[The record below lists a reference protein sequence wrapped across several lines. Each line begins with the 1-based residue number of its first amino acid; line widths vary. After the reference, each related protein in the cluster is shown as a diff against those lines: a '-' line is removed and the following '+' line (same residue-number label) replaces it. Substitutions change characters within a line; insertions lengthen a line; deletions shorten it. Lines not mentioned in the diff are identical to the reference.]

1 MGRAS
6 ADPST
11 SGQGTRVRR
20 RRHLFRHRSPT
31 PSSIDEDSQELSPS
45 HAHTAASFL
54 EEQEQPSVLHV
65 PYDYDDGD
73 DAMGMGSYVA
83 VAPLPV
89 FRGDP
94 GECPDAHLAR
104 FDRVRRAN
112 GAATPTAAVRIFPA
126 SLDADAALWYDLRVS
141 GVGAGTDEDD
151 DSPPWHAVRAA
162 FLDFFRPPGAADRAR
177 ADLAALR
184 QGPGEAVN
192 RYHLRVQGALL
203 RCSGV
208 GVDVPDALA
217 KAVFVDGLLAEFR
230 DWVAPQ
236 HPEALDDAVALAMSW
251 ESAHG
256 VREAWRVAKAA
267 CAAAAAAPATPAVV
281 RCSFCGADGHEE
293 ALCEAWMSGGGR
305 GGAVV
310 VAEEGGGSGPMARLE
325 STVSTRSC
333 QCRRHQCGKKAVAP
347 TPSEVAGDG
356 DAGSV
361 AAEEPSNQLAGL
373 VNLMRS
379 LRS

>member
-11 SGQGTRVRR
+11 SGHGTPVRR
-20 RRHLFRHRSPT
+20 RRHFFRHRSPT
-31 PSSIDEDSQELSPS
+31 PSSIDETSQELSPS
-45 HAHTAASFL
+45 HTGASFL
-54 EEQEQPSVLHV
+54 EQPSFVPV

-73 DAMGMGSYVA
+73 VMGSYVA
-83 VAPLPV
+83 IAPLPI

-112 GAATPTAAVRIFPA
+112 GAATPAAAARIFPA

-141 GVGAGTDEDD
+141 GADD
-151 DSPPWHAVRAA
+151 DSPTPPWHAIRAA

-177 ADLAALR
+177 AELAALR

-192 RYHLRVQGALL
+192 RFHLRLQGVLR

-208 GVDVPDALA
+208 GVDVPDSLS
-217 KAVFVDGLLAEFR
+217 KAAFVDGLLAEFR
-230 DWVAPQ
+230 DCVAPQ
-236 HPEALDDAVALAMSW
+236 HPEALDDAVALALIW
-251 ESAHG
+251 ERAEG

-267 CAAAAAAPATPAVV
+267 CTPAPTTPAVV
-281 RCSFCGADGHEE
+281 RCSFCGLDGHEE
-293 ALCEAWMSGGGR
+293 ALCEAWMSGGGGGGGR
-305 GGAVV
+305 GGSVV
-310 VAEEGGGSGPMARLE
+310 VADEEGGGSGALARLG
-325 STVSTRSC
+325 SAVSTRSC

-347 TPSEVAGDG
+347 SEVAGDG
-356 DAGSV
+356 DAGG
-361 AAEEPSNQLAGL
+361 AAADKSSNQLAGL
-373 VNLMRS
+373 GDL
-379 LRS
+379 LTL